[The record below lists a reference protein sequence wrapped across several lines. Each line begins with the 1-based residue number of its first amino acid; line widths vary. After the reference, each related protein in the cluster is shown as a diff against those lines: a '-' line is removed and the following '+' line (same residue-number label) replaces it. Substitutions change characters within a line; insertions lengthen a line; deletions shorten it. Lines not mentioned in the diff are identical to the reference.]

1 VERIFSVDWAKTFLP
16 HTPLLEIVVRGSLS
30 YLILFALLRVVLRR
44 EKGDTSVTD
53 LLVVVLIADA
63 AQNAM
68 ADNYT
73 SLTDGMVLVVT
84 IIWWSFFLNWLG
96 ARVPWVQRLLRPAPL
111 VLIKD
116 GQLLRH
122 NMRKEALTSDEVL
135 SQLRLD
141 GVDDLQRV
149 KVAYLEP
156 DGRISVIE
164 RDADGH
170 GHGAPPRRAT

>member
-1 VERIFSVDWAKTFLP
+1 VEHILSVDWAKTFLP
-16 HTPLLEIVVRGSLS
+16 STPLLEILVRGSLT

-73 SLTDGMVLVVT
+73 SLTDGIVLVGT
-84 IIWWSFFLNWLG
+84 IIWWSVFLNWLG
-96 ARVPWVQRLLRPAPL
+96 ARVPWVQRLLSPAPL

-116 GQLLRH
+116 GHLLRH
-122 NMRKEALTSDEVL
+122 NLRKEALTADEVL
-135 SQLRLD
+135 SHLRLE

-164 RDADGH
+164 REGDGR
-170 GHGAPPRRAT
+170 GAPQRRSS